1 MSINSGIENKLVYSY
16 NKIITKT
23 EMQVIIFTYNME
35 EFHKQI
41 LSNRGQKQS
50 HTPCMYSYT
59 FWTQAYMTQYLM
71 AGELLVLGRKEG

>member
-1 MSINSGIENKLVYSY
+1 
-16 NKIITKT
+16 
-23 EMQVIIFTYNME
+23 MQVIIFTYNME

-59 FWTQAYMTQYLM
+59 FWTQAYMT
-71 AGELLVLGRKEG
+71 